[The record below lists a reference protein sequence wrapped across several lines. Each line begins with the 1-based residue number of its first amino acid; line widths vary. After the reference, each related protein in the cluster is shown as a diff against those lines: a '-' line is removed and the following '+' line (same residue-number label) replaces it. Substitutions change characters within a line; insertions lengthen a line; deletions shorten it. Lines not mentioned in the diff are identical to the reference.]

1 MSEANLTH
9 LFIYGTLLESAQH
22 PMGQLLRTHGN
33 FVARGF
39 IRARLYIIDE
49 VDEHG
54 HNSFPAAVPSFEEE
68 DRVHGEVFALR
79 APEIV
84 LPQFDDY
91 EACSPRWPQPHEF
104 LRRTVKV
111 HLEDGKLVEALS
123 YLYTYDISRAR
134 HVPGGR
140 FTEISSTTR

>member
-1 MSEANLTH
+1 MIQPVPTH
-9 LFIYGTLLESAQH
+9 LFIYGTLLEAAQH
-22 PMGQLLRTHGN
+22 PMGQLLRDNGS
-33 FVARGF
+33 FIARGS

-54 HNSFPAAVPSFEEE
+54 PNSFPAAVPSFDND
-68 DRVHGEVFALR
+68 DRVHGEIFALH

-84 LPQFDDY
+84 LPKFDDY
-91 EACSPRWPQPHEF
+91 EACSPRWPEPHEF
-104 LRRTVKV
+104 LRRSVKV
-111 HLEDGKLVEALS
+111 LLEDGSVLDAIS

-140 FTEISSTTR
+140 FTEISPQTR